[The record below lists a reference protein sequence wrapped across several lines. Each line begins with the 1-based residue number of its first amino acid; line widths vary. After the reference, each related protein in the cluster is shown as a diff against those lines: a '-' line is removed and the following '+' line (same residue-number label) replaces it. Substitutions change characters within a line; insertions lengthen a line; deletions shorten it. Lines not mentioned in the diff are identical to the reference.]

1 MNAVKR
7 KIKILDLLKE
17 KESIDVET
25 LTLMFGI
32 SKVTARGDLDDLHK
46 KGLLIRTHG
55 GAMLPENLSLVRV
68 LSNTLKEHENEKYA
82 ICKEALSFITPE
94 MNIIIDSGSTTIHL
108 AKMVHSIPLSV
119 ITNSVLVVTE
129 LMDSEHVE
137 LFVAGG
143 VLRKA
148 SLSLMGDPSSYFF
161 SQVHADILF
170 LGSSGFSIEKG
181 VSCTN
186 IIEAQTKKQMIS
198 HASRVVLLAD
208 SSKIEKMFIAHVCD
222 WSEID
227 YFITDSL
234 EEEDKKRL
242 EEKGVHV
249 IIAPL

>member
-7 KIKILDLLKE
+7 KMKILDLLKE

-25 LTLMFGI
+25 LTSLFGI
-32 SKVTARGDLDDLHK
+32 SKVTVRGDLDDLHK

-82 ICKEALSFITPE
+82 ICKEALSFVSPQ
-94 MNIIIDSGSTTIHL
+94 MNIIIDSGSTTVHL
-108 AKMVHSIPLSV
+108 AKLVHSIPLSV
-119 ITNSVLVVTE
+119 ITNSVLVLTE
-129 LMDSEHVE
+129 LMNSEQVE

-161 SQVHADILF
+161 TQIHADVLF
-170 LGSSGFSIEKG
+170 LGSSGFSIDKG
-181 VSCTN
+181 ISCTN

-198 HASRVVLLAD
+198 HASKVVLLAD

-222 WSEID
+222 WNDID
-227 YFITDSL
+227 YFITDAL
-234 EEEDKKRL
+234 EDEQRQRL
-242 EEKGVHV
+242 EQQGVTV
-249 IIAPL
+249 IIASV

>member
-7 KIKILDLLKE
+7 KIKILDVLKE

-25 LTLMFGI
+25 LTTLFGI

-46 KGLLIRTHG
+46 KGLVIRTHG
-55 GAMLPENLSLVRV
+55 GAMLPENLNLVRV

-82 ICKEALSFITPE
+82 ICKEALSFIHPD

-108 AKMVHSIPLSV
+108 AKLVHSIPLSV
-119 ITNSVLVVTE
+119 ITNSVLVLTE
-129 LMDSEHVE
+129 LMNSEQVE

-161 SQVHADILF
+161 SQIHADVLF
-170 LGSSGFSIEKG
+170 LGSSGFSIDKG

-186 IIEAQTKKQMIS
+186 IIEAQTKKQMIE
-198 HASRVVLLAD
+198 HASKVVLLAD
-208 SSKIEKMFIAHVCD
+208 SSKLEKMFIAHVCD
-222 WSEID
+222 WEKID
-227 YFITDSL
+227 YFITDSMSEENKRIL
-234 EEEDKKRL
+234 EQR
-242 EEKGVHV
+242 GVSI
-249 IIAPL
+249 IIAHK